1 MQRSLKSLLTQRFKD
16 LNVTVW
22 KTELIPKPVQ
32 FNFQVQKFF
41 VKCLCPLHCLGH
53 YNDFFF
59 PLKTQYP
66 VCAQSH
72 RPYGQGW
79 RKYNNKVFSVPKSCH
94 FGSGNLFFISCF
106 VVDICLIQKNS
117 IKFKI
122 IHVGL
127 FAVFFFFFFWFWGV
141 FWIIVFF

>member
-1 MQRSLKSLLTQRFKD
+1 MQRSLKSLLTQRFKYFS
-16 LNVTVW
+16 VTVW
-22 KTELIPKPVQ
+22 KTELIPKLVL

-53 YNDFFF
+53 YNNFFS
-59 PLKTQYP
+59 LKTQYP
-66 VCAQSH
+66 VWAQSH

-79 RKYNNKVFSVPKSCH
+79 RKYNNKIFSVPKSCH
-94 FGSGNLFFISCF
+94 FGSRNLFFTWCF
-106 VVDICLIQKNS
+106 VVYICLIQKNS

-127 FAVFFFFFFWFWGV
+127 FAIFFLFLWG
-141 FWIIVFF
+141 FLDHSFLLIAK